1 MEVLSQA
8 EKIYYGLKARVAE
21 HFGFEMNRRPKTG
34 SYVRHRDGRVGRVIW
49 RELATTHVAV
59 QFNAFGKDRH
69 KTREVVKLGEVHI
82 LNAMEVLAEASR

>member
-1 MEVLSQA
+1 MDILSQA

-21 HFGFEMNRRPKTG
+21 RFGFDMNRRPKAG

-49 RELATTHVAV
+49 RELAMSHVAV

-69 KTREVVKLGEVHI
+69 KTREVVKLGEIHV
-82 LNAMEVLAEASR
+82 LNAMEVIAEASK